1 MEGTQ
6 LLKKEKKDGREEK
19 QALVSHPGSDRAAR
33 KANCSRMPVTLHHR
47 LTGG

>member
-33 KANCSRMPVTLHHR
+33 NAFWEVKYRPSTL
-47 LTGG
+47 